1 MLGLI
6 KKDLIVM
13 KRNFKPIQLLMIMVC
28 IIPLSQ
34 NPQFAIPILS
44 MIIVFFIST
53 SVISVFSYDESAK
66 WNQYE
71 PILPFTRNKIVA
83 ERYVLAVIFSL
94 VSAFIALVVSFFIS
108 VFEKV
113 VINEILYFSIMSL
126 FVAFIYFSVMIPS
139 IYKFGVEAGRNM
151 LYFIILIP
159 VAVATL
165 MGIFKVKINLDFISH
180 RLFLPSIV
188 FAVFLIFGLSYLLS
202 VRIYLKKEF

>member
-28 IIPLSQ
+28 IIPLFQ
-34 NPQFAIPILS
+34 NPQFAIPIIS

-53 SVISVFSYDESAK
+53 SVISVFSYDDSAK

-83 ERYVLAVIFSL
+83 ERYILAVIFAL
-94 VSAFIALVVSFFIS
+94 VSAFIAFVVSFFIS
-108 VFEKV
+108 IFEKV
-113 VINEILYFSIMSL
+113 VIIEILYFSTMSL

-159 VAVATL
+159 VALATL
-165 MGIFKVKINLDFISH
+165 MGIFKVKINLDFINH

>member
-1 MLGLI
+1 MM
-6 KKDLIVM
+6 IVLNGINM
-13 KRNFKPIQLLMIMVC
+13 NRYC
-28 IIPLSQ
+28 PLQ
-34 NPQFAIPILS
+34 
-44 MIIVFFIST
+44 
-53 SVISVFSYDESAK
+53 
-66 WNQYE
+66 
-71 PILPFTRNKIVA
+71 NKIVA
-83 ERYVLAVIFSL
+83 ERYILAVIFAL
-94 VSAFIALVVSFFIS
+94 ASAFTAFVVSVFIS
-108 VFEKV
+108 IFEKV
-113 VINEILYFSIMSL
+113 VINEILYFSTLSL

-180 RLFLPSIV
+180 RLFLPLIV